1 MNERVYGN
9 DYWVT
14 MVYVDSYQDNVL
26 RGWFTNP
33 YLKKPQEFS
42 SLSDFIMKM
51 ESMLDLMGLPQ
62 SYSANRSFRSSH
74 TTVAHTAAPN
84 LKRGDKATFCLNV
97 RFRRNSSWQGTLN
110 WLENGS
116 KQNFRSVLEL
126 IVLMDSALREMHF
139 PGEKLDATVAMA

>member
-1 MNERVYGN
+1 MNDRVFGN

-33 YLKKPQEFS
+33 YLKKPHEFS

-62 SYSANRSFRSSH
+62 SYSANRSFRSSPA
-74 TTVAHTAAPN
+74 TVSPTAVPN
-84 LKRGDKATFCLNV
+84 LKRGGKATFCLNV

-110 WLENGS
+110 WLENGR

-126 IVLMDSALREMHF
+126 IVLKDSALREMHF
-139 PGEKLDATVAMA
+139 PEEKLDAAAAMA